1 MKKFTYNTAET
12 KNENWRRWVMFRFGN
27 NSDEML
33 DWKTEIE
40 FEINGNSKGMSVS
53 EANDLMKDFCFE
65 E

>member
-1 MKKFTYNTAET
+1 
-12 KNENWRRWVMFRFGN
+12 MFRFGN